1 MRHGHSRG
9 GISRIDGVEA
19 SHGLM
24 ESLWN
29 SHGYCKSIS
38 LNTSWAGRPR
48 LASNT
53 PCTMPSL
60 ALYVYVSLN
69 VTNPVH
75 VTYHVSLI
83 IFTCKWPIV

>member
-1 MRHGHSRG
+1 MEW
-9 GISRIDGVEA
+9 IVSRIDGVVVVD
-19 SHGLM
+19 
-24 ESLWN
+24 

-48 LASNT
+48 LASNA

-60 ALYVYVSLN
+60 ALYVYVPLN

-75 VTYHVSLI
+75 VTYHVSPI